1 MPKNGGKKRK
11 GGGSAAQRDS
21 VLLIAE
27 MVDAAAAVYAVV
39 AEVKGHGHF
48 KLVCN
53 DGVERLGVLRG
64 NMRRRVWVNMNDMV
78 LATRRDFQDGKADI
92 VHKYVR
98 EDVST
103 LIRIGEIVPALRN
116 LYNSCDPGQASGDA
130 ADAESDVIFDEDPDD
145 ISRI

>member
-11 GGGSAAQRDS
+11 GGGSAGQKDS

-27 MVDAAAAVYAVV
+27 MVDAASAVYAVV

-48 KLVCN
+48 KIVCN

-64 NMRRRVWVNMNDMV
+64 NMRRRVWVSRNDMLLV
-78 LATRRDFQDGKADI
+78 TKRDFQDGKADI
-92 VHKYVR
+92 VHKYAR

-103 LIRIGEIVPALRN
+103 LIRIGEIVPALKN
-116 LYNSCDPGQASGDA
+116 LYNSFDAGQANGDA
-130 ADAESDVIFDEDPDD
+130 AEDECDIVFDEDPDV
-145 ISRI
+145 SRI